1 MDASM
6 GKAIQVARAQKTV
19 KEYLRGGGLVGYGI
33 LGLGLLA
40 LLIAVFKVI
49 EINYFPIPTRKDI
62 NLLLDDLLTQATE
75 QAELKAQ
82 KFKGLG
88 GEMVQA
94 GVTYF
99 YDKRRILEDALL
111 EKLGMIQPKLERFLP
126 FLALVAAAAPMMGLL
141 GTVLGIMKTFAM
153 MSTAGSGDSKAFSAG
168 ISEALITTAMGL
180 IVAIPVIIIH
190 GMLKSLAK
198 SKFGQAEGVALSLLN
213 GTTDIGESEP
223 EGDGESDNIDEA
235 ELVTA

>member
-1 MDASM
+1 
-6 GKAIQVARAQKTV
+6 
-19 KEYLRGGGLVGYGI
+19 
-33 LGLGLLA
+33 
-40 LLIAVFKVI
+40 
-49 EINYFPIPTRKDI
+49 
-62 NLLLDDLLTQATE
+62 
-75 QAELKAQ
+75 
-82 KFKGLG
+82 
-88 GEMVQA
+88 
-94 GVTYF
+94 
-99 YDKRRILEDALL
+99 
-111 EKLGMIQPKLERFLP
+111 
-126 FLALVAAAAPMMGLL
+126 
-141 GTVLGIMKTFAM
+141 M